1 MPFNLD
7 QALTAT
13 RPVSVKYA
21 GQTLT
26 MQVFCCQMVPT
37 ELSKAFLADARAD
50 HMAARERARLE
61 AVNFKALE
69 TYAAADAPS
78 LKAATAVLGKADA
91 ASVDFGQRENQRRL
105 RALARELTESVKEW
119 DAARGDGSPFP
130 VDAEAV
136 YASWPWQL
144 ITEAH
149 AAATSALTEKE

>member
-26 MQVFCCQMVPT
+26 MQVFCCRMVPT
-37 ELSKAFLADARAD
+37 ALSEAFLADARAD

-61 AVNFKALE
+61 AIGFKALE
-69 TYAAADAPS
+69 TYAAADPPA
-78 LKAATAVLGKADA
+78 LKTATAALDKADA
-91 ASVDFGQRENQRRL
+91 AAEDFGQRENQRRL
-105 RALARELTESVKEW
+105 RALARELAESVKEW
-119 DAARGDGSPFP
+119 DATHGDGSPFP
-130 VDAEAV
+130 VDAETV

-149 AAATSALTEKE
+149 AAATSALPEKE

>member
-26 MQVFCCQMVPT
+26 MQVFCCRMVPT
-37 ELSKAFLADARAD
+37 ALSEASLADARAD
-50 HMAARERARLE
+50 HMAAREQARLE

-69 TYAAADAPS
+69 TYAAADAPA
-78 LKAATAVLGKADA
+78 LKAATVALDKADA

-130 VDAEAV
+130 VDADFV
-136 YASWPWQL
+136 FNCWPWQL